1 MAAVS
6 QTISWDALVSTT
18 LKNYTPKIEDNLF
31 TNVTLLYW
39 LKEAGHIEKV
49 NGGEQIVEP
58 LLYEANDTVGSY
70 AGYDNILT
78 TPQDGITA
86 AVYDW
91 KQYAVSVAI
100 SGLEEAK
107 NRGESAVLSLLK
119 AKIDQAEMSLMD
131 GMNKMFYSDG
141 TGNGGKNWNGLG
153 ALIQAAD
160 KGSQT
165 ISPGGIASSNVDAS
179 GNRWWEN
186 QYKNIPTGAAEAGQ
200 FKIADLSSIYNSCSN
215 GRIHPDFI
223 LTSQQMWERYES
235 LLQPQLRYQSTK
247 AADAGFE
254 NLLYKS
260 APIMWDAPL
269 SNPANAGSATL
280 GNNSKMYFL
289 NSKFLKL
296 KVHSDVWLKS
306 TPFEKPHGQDARYSQ
321 ILCYGN
327 LVTNNRRY
335 LGVLNQVDDVIPKA

>member
-1 MAAVS
+1 MPNA
-6 QTISWDALVSTT
+6 SWDALVSTT
-18 LKNYTPKIEDNLF
+18 LKNYTPRIEDNLF
-31 TNVTLLYW
+31 NNVTLLYW
-39 LKEAGHIEKV
+39 LKEAGNIEKV
-49 NGGEQIVEP
+49 SGGEQLVEP
-58 LLYEANDTVGSY
+58 LLYEGNSTVGSY

-78 TPQDGITA
+78 TPQDGITSA
-86 AVYDW
+86 IYDW
-91 KQYAVSVAI
+91 KQYAVSIAI

-107 NRGESAVLSLLK
+107 NRGESAVMSLLK

-131 GMNKMFYSDG
+131 GMNIMFYGDG
-141 TGNGGKNWNGLG
+141 SGNNGKNWNGLSNLLGVTGVGVNAVGNG
-153 ALIQAAD
+153 AI
-160 KGSQT
+160 
-165 ISPGGIASSNVDAS
+165 GGIDSSTDT
-179 GNRWWEN
+179 WWRN
-186 QYKNIPTGAAEAGQ
+186 KVKDITTNQ
-200 FKIADLSSIYNSCSN
+200 FKISDLSSIYNSCSN

-223 LTSQQMWERYES
+223 LTSQPMWERYES

-260 APIMWDAPL
+260 APIMWDSA
-269 SNPANAGSATL
+269 ANTGVHA
-280 GNNSKMYFL
+280 KRMYFL

-296 KVHSDVWLKS
+296 KVHSDVWLKN

-335 LGVLNQVDDVIPKA
+335 LGFLTQDNTATAAISTTTSG

>member
-1 MAAVS
+1 MAAVAAS
-6 QTISWDALVSTT
+6 GSWDALVSTT

-49 NGGEQIVEP
+49 NGGEQLVEP
-58 LLYEANDTVGSY
+58 LLYEANDTVGAY

-78 TPQDGITA
+78 TPQDGITSA
-86 AVYDW
+86 IYDW

-107 NRGESAVLSLLK
+107 NRGESAVVSLLK

-131 GMNKMFYSDG
+131 GMNKMFYG
-141 TGNGGKNWNGLG
+141 TIGTQDPNKVWNGLPS
-153 ALIQAAD
+153 LIEAAA

-165 ISPGGIASSNVDAS
+165 LSPGGIASSNLDAS
-179 GNRWWEN
+179 GNRWWVN
-186 QYKNIPTGAAEAGQ
+186 QFKSIASDVSSTTDELGQ
-200 FKIADLSSIYNSCSN
+200 FKIADLSSIYNACSN

-269 SNPANAGSATL
+269 SNTGT
-280 GNNSKMYFL
+280 NSKMYFL

-296 KVHSDVWLKS
+296 KVHSDVWLKN

-335 LGVLNQVDDVIPKA
+335 LGVLNQIDAVNPKA